1 KRSRSSVEQQ
11 LPSDRWL
18 RAEEQRTADGGV
30 IGVRIDITDLKNR
43 EASFRLLFENNP
55 IPMFVFAQDSLR
67 FLAVNDAAVAH
78 YGYSRQ
84 QFLSMTALDI
94 RLPEDRHAFQARV
107 ESGSTSYREG
117 RIWRHITAS
126 GATVDMAIFASHL
139 LYDGQPA
146 LLVAAVDVTEQNQT
160 EAR

>member
-1 KRSRSSVEQQ
+1 
-11 LPSDRWL
+11 
-18 RAEEQRTADGGV
+18 
-30 IGVRIDITDLKNR
+30 
-43 EASFRLLFENNP
+43 
-55 IPMFVFAQDSLR
+55 
-67 FLAVNDAAVAH
+67 
-78 YGYSRQ
+78 RQ

-146 LLVAAVDVTEQNQT
+146 LLVAAVDVTEQNQN
-160 EAR
+160 EARLRETQEFLDTVIENVPVAIVVKNADDLRYVLINRAAEQFFGIKRNEVLGRTTHDVLPRATADYIAAYDARALASAEPIVF